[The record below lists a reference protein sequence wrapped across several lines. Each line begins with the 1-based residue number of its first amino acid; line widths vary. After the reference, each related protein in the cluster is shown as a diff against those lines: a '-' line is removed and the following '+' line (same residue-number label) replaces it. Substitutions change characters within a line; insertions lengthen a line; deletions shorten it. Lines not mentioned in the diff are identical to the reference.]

1 MLYCRKGSLVTFELF
16 IGFVFRY
23 LFFFFIFFISHE
35 QKLNMYGVRTTDI
48 YVKKKFIVV
57 NLFYDFIE
65 YNETQ

>member
-1 MLYCRKGSLVTFELF
+1 
-16 IGFVFRY
+16 
-23 LFFFFIFFISHE
+23 
-35 QKLNMYGVRTTDI
+35 MYGVRTTDI